1 MRSLIIGMGFG
12 NAVYRP
18 VLESL
23 GHTVITV
30 DPYREADF
38 ASLQDAID
46 KHKFFDTVNI
56 STPNYTHEQIARE
69 IAPYARLVFVEKP
82 GVIDSKCW
90 QCLVE
95 DFPNTKIVMVKN
107 NQYRQEIDVYQS
119 LAEKSRNIRVTWS
132 SNNRIPN
139 PGSWFTTKELSF
151 GGVSRD
157 LMPHALSYYTKLA
170 DWKNGKLVSA
180 TSSQRYKLSEIKSTD
195 YGVVNANGVYDVDDY
210 CEFVFKTGSHTWTL
224 ITDWKSNSGID
235 EVSIDFE
242 GKRFELGLCP
252 EQAYEKMIT
261 TAFKN
266 LNNEAFWEEQ
276 YNQDIFIHTQIEKI

>member
-1 MRSLIIGMGFG
+1 MGFG

-56 STPNYTHEQIARE
+56 CTPNYTHEQIARE

-276 YNQDIFIHTQIEKI
+276 YNQDIFIHSQIEKI

>member
-56 STPNYTHEQIARE
+56 CTPNYTHEQIARE
-69 IAPYARLVFVEKP
+69 IALYARLVFVEKP

-157 LMPHALSYYTKLA
+157 LMPHALSYYTKLS
-170 DWKNGKLVSA
+170 DWKSGRLVSA
-180 TSSQRYKLSEIKSTD
+180 TSNQRYKLSEIKSTD
-195 YGVVNANGVYDVDDY
+195 YGVVNSNGVYDVDDY

-276 YNQDIFIHTQIEKI
+276 YNQDIFIHSQIEKI

>member
-38 ASLQDAID
+38 VSLQDAID

-56 STPNYTHEQIARE
+56 CTPNYTHEQIARE

-157 LMPHALSYYTKLA
+157 LMPHALSYYTKLS
-170 DWKNGKLVSA
+170 DWKSGRLVSA
-180 TSSQRYKLSEIKSTD
+180 TTSQRYKLSEIKSTD
-195 YGVVNANGVYDVDDY
+195 YGVVNAAGVYDVDDY

-266 LNNEAFWEEQ
+266 LNNNAFWEEQ
-276 YNQDIFIHTQIEKI
+276 YRQDIFIHQLIEKI

>member
-1 MRSLIIGMGFG
+1 MGFG

>member
-56 STPNYTHEQIARE
+56 CTPNYTHEQIARE

-276 YNQDIFIHTQIEKI
+276 YSQDIFIHTQIEQI